1 MTRHQ
6 IREHIFK
13 LLYMNEFAG
22 KEMPARMELYFDELE
37 NLKEEERWL
46 IEERVNRIIRAY
58 PAIDE
63 KITEKAKG
71 WRIDRMSRVDLSIL
85 RLAVYELLM
94 DDDIPDGAAINEAVE
109 LAKAYGGDES
119 SSFINGILG
128 VLKADKKE

>member
-22 KEMPARMELYFDELE
+22 KEMPAQMELYFDELE

-46 IEERVNRIIRAY
+46 IEERVNRIIREY